1 MSEFLSVNWSNAFIV
16 VFIGMGL
23 VVSILYILVLIL
35 KLFSYIP
42 KFLDNRMKKAN
53 K

>member
-42 KFLDNRMKKAN
+42 KFLDNRTKKAN